1 MDELKVFSNEALGT
15 IRITEVNGLPYF
27 ISSDITAA
35 LGYSNSSEAIL
46 RHVDA
51 DDRDI
56 VKYDTLVGG
65 IQSVSVINESGLY
78 SLIIGS
84 KLPKAKEFK
93 HWVTSEVLPSIRQNG
108 GYISNQESMTSE
120 QILAS
125 AVILAQNIIASKD
138 KLIADMKPKADFFD
152 AVADS
157 KTAIP
162 MDQVAKVLD
171 CGLGRNK
178 IFELLRNNSILQYN
192 NIPYQKY
199 VDLGYFRV
207 VEQSYVKPTGEN
219 CVNTKTLVF
228 QRGLDFI
235 RRQIKKGE

>member
-1 MDELKVFSNEALGT
+1 MDELKVFSNEEFGN
-15 IRITEVNGLPYF
+15 IRTVIIDNLIWFIGSEITEKLNYQNG
-27 ISSDITAA
+27 SRDID
-35 LGYSNSSEAIL
+35 
-46 RHVDA
+46 RHVA
-51 DDRDI
+51 SEDRRLESLFDGTQNRNMTI
-56 VKYDTLVGG
+56 
-65 IQSVSVINESGLY
+65 INESGLY

-84 KLPKAKEFK
+84 TMPKAKEFK
-93 HWVTSEVLPSIRQNG
+93 RWITSEVLPSIRTNG

-138 KLIADMKPKADFFD
+138 RLIADMKPKADFFD

-228 QRGLDFI
+228 QRGLNFI
-235 RRQIKKGE
+235 RKQIKKGE

>member
-1 MDELKVFSNEALGT
+1 MDELLVVNTSTETPTVSARQLHETLEIKERFSMWFSRFSDMFTESIDFTGVGKPTVVNNGAELILEDYNITSEMAKHICMMCKTDKGRQCRQYFIELEHAWNTPEQVMSRALRLADKT
-15 IRITEVNGLPYF
+15 INGL
-27 ISSDITAA
+27 TA
-35 LGYSNSSEAIL
+35 
-46 RHVDA
+46 
-51 DDRDI
+51 
-56 VKYDTLVGG
+56 T
-65 IQSVSVINESGLY
+65 
-78 SLIIGS
+78 
-84 KLPKAKEFK
+84 
-93 HWVTSEVLPSIRQNG
+93 
-108 GYISNQESMTSE
+108 
-120 QILAS
+120 
-125 AVILAQNIIASKD
+125 IAY
-138 KLIADMKPKADFFD
+138 MKPKADFFD

-207 VEQSYVKPTGEN
+207 VEQSFSKPNGEK
-219 CVNTKTLVF
+219 CVSTKTLVF

-235 RRQIKKGE
+235 RKQIKKGE

>member
-1 MDELKVFSNEALGT
+1 MDELKVFSNEEFGN
-15 IRITEVNGLPYF
+15 IRTVIIDNLIWFIGSEITEKLNYQNG
-27 ISSDITAA
+27 SRDID
-35 LGYSNSSEAIL
+35 
-46 RHVDA
+46 RHVA
-51 DDRDI
+51 SEDRRLESLFDGTQNRNMTI
-56 VKYDTLVGG
+56 
-65 IQSVSVINESGLY
+65 INESGLY

-84 KLPKAKEFK
+84 TMPKAKEFK
-93 HWVTSEVLPSIRQNG
+93 RWITSEVLPSIRTNG

-138 KLIADMKPKADFFD
+138 KLITDMKPKADFFD

-235 RRQIKKGE
+235 RKQIKKGE

>member
-1 MDELKVFSNEALGT
+1 MDELKVFSNEEFGN
-15 IRITEVNGLPYF
+15 IRTVIIDNLIWFIGSEITEKLNYQNG
-27 ISSDITAA
+27 SRDID
-35 LGYSNSSEAIL
+35 
-46 RHVDA
+46 RHVA
-51 DDRDI
+51 SEDRRLESLFDGTQNRNMTI
-56 VKYDTLVGG
+56 
-65 IQSVSVINESGLY
+65 INESGLY

-84 KLPKAKEFK
+84 TMPKAKEFK
-93 HWVTSEVLPSIRQNG
+93 RWITSEVLPSIRTNG

-171 CGLGRNK
+171 CGIGRNK

-235 RRQIKKGE
+235 RKQIKKGE

>member
-1 MDELKVFSNEALGT
+1 MDELLVLNT
-15 IRITEVNGLPYF
+15 TTEVPTISARDLHQSLEINTKFNDWIARIIEYGFLEGTDFYSNMSESTGGRPSTEYMLTVDMAKEICMLQRTDKGRECRQYF
-27 ISSDITAA
+27 IVLEKAWNTPEQVMSRA
-35 LGYSNSSEAIL
+35 LRI
-46 RHVDA
+46 A
-51 DDRDI
+51 D
-56 VKYDTLVGG
+56 KT
-65 IQSVSVINESGLY
+65 INRL
-78 SLIIGS
+78 
-84 KLPKAKEFK
+84 
-93 HWVTSEVLPSIRQNG
+93 TS
-108 GYISNQESMTSE
+108 T
-120 QILAS
+120 
-125 AVILAQNIIASKD
+125 
-138 KLIADMKPKADFFD
+138 IADMKPKADFFD

-235 RRQIKKGE
+235 RKQIKKGE

>member
-1 MDELKVFSNEALGT
+1 V
-15 IRITEVNGLPYF
+15 
-27 ISSDITAA
+27 
-35 LGYSNSSEAIL
+35 SE
-46 RHVDA
+46 
-51 DDRDI
+51 
-56 VKYDTLVGG
+56 
-65 IQSVSVINESGLY
+65 S
-78 SLIIGS
+78 
-84 KLPKAKEFK
+84 
-93 HWVTSEVLPSIRQNG
+93 
-108 GYISNQESMTSE
+108 
-120 QILAS
+120 
-125 AVILAQNIIASKD
+125 
-138 KLIADMKPKADFFD
+138 ADFFD

-235 RRQIKKGE
+235 RKQIKKGE